1 MGAREAYRSNKC
13 ALGAVSY
20 PQLLQLQCYYTQLT
34 MLFDHKIIIIFKIYI
49 IPLSRTW
56 RDRVLGAGAGATL
69 TLVGLWLVFVSATA
83 AAVIL
88 RA

>member
-1 MGAREAYRSNKC
+1 
-13 ALGAVSY
+13 
-20 PQLLQLQCYYTQLT
+20 